1 MNFEEYIKNETKS
14 LNLKFLSEETR
25 NFIPEISGNFI
36 EDKKLFSNFWN
47 KVKLEKVSLK
57 KEKKI
62 TKINIKE
69 INTFCNI
76 TKKIFLNKYSALIY
90 REITNDL
97 KTFIRVEEL
106 CSKASTVVDNLL
118 PSFEDM
124 EKENKLFLKDKEG
137 LEIQQGIFL
146 SALLKNEVE
155 GLHLCKSMLLP
166 TKMAKDRIEEFEKNG
181 KVYFDGAS
189 VESFEDYDLVTLKN
203 SEFLNAED
211 NRTLLPL
218 EAAIDIAIYS
228 KKNNICVLRGDKVTH
243 PKYKNKNIFGA
254 GINLTH
260 LYEGKIPFLWYITR
274 DMGAVN
280 KVLRGHS
287 DINFDLED
295 SLFPHKNKIWFAG
308 LETFAIGGGCQYLLV
323 MDHIIA
329 DINSYMTLPARK
341 EGIIPG
347 AANLRLWRFIGNRAA
362 RQAIQ
367 HGLKIQSNSA
377 NGKNICDELID
388 INDMDKVIDQRVKEF
403 KNSGVV
409 GAAFNKR
416 ALTLGEES
424 INQFRE
430 YMSIYCH
437 DQAYCHFSKDLIN
450 NLEKYWHKAHKK
462 T

>member
-1 MNFEEYIKNETKS
+1 MKYEEYIQNEIKNF
-14 LNLKFLSEETR
+14 NLKFLSEENRT
-25 NFIPEISGNFI
+25 FIPEITGNFI
-36 EDKKLFSNFWN
+36 KDKNFFSNFWN
-47 KVKLEKVSLK
+47 KIKSEKAILK

-62 TKINIKE
+62 TIKNIKE
-69 INTFCNI
+69 INAFCNI
-76 TKKIFLNKYSALIY
+76 TKKVFLSKYSALIY
-90 REITNDL
+90 RKITDDF
-97 KTFIRVEEL
+97 KKFIRVEEL
-106 CSKASTVVDNLL
+106 CSKANSVVENLL
-118 PSFEDM
+118 PSFEDI
-124 EKENKLFLKDKEG
+124 ENENKLFLKDKEG

-146 SALLKNEVE
+146 SALLKNETE

-166 TKMAKDRIEEFEKNG
+166 TQLAENSIEEFEKNG
-181 KVYFDGAS
+181 KIYLDGAS
-189 VESFEDYDLVTLKN
+189 VESFDDYDLVTLKN
-203 SEFLNAED
+203 QEFLNAED

-218 EAAIDIAIYS
+218 EAAIDLAIYS
-228 KKNNICVLRGDKVTH
+228 KKNNICVLRGDKVIH

-287 DINFDLED
+287 NLNLVLED

-367 HGLKIQSNSA
+367 HGLQIESNSS

-388 INDMDKVIDQRVKEF
+388 INDMDKIINQRVKEF

-437 DQAYCHFSKDLIN
+437 DQAYCHFSKELIN
-450 NLEKYWHKAHKK
+450 NLEKYWYKRKSK
-462 T
+462 S

>member
-1 MNFEEYIKNETKS
+1 MKFEEYIQNEIKS
-14 LNLKFLSEETR
+14 FNLQFLSEETR

-36 EDKKLFSNFWN
+36 KDKIFFSNFWN
-47 KVKLEKVSLK
+47 KVILEKKSLK

-62 TKINIKE
+62 TKKNIKD

-76 TKKIFLNKYSALIY
+76 SKKVFLSKYSAMIY

-97 KTFIRVEEL
+97 KKFIRVEDL
-106 CSKASTVVDNLL
+106 CSKANTIVEYLL
-118 PSFEDM
+118 PSYEDM

-146 SALLKNEVE
+146 SALLKNEIE

-166 TKMAKDRIEEFEKNG
+166 TKMAEYSIEEFEKNG

-203 SEFLNAED
+203 SEYLNAED

-218 EAAIDIAIYS
+218 EAAIDLAIYS

-243 PKYKNKNIFGA
+243 PRYKSKNIFGA

-287 DINFDLED
+287 NINFGLED
-295 SLFPHKNKIWFAG
+295 PLFPHKNKIWFAA

-329 DINSYMTLPARK
+329 DTNSYMTLPARK

-367 HGLKIQSNSA
+367 HGLQIESNSA

-388 INDMDKVIDQRVKEF
+388 INDMDKIINQRVKEF
-403 KNSGVV
+403 QNSGVV
-409 GAAFNKR
+409 GATFNKR
-416 ALTLGEES
+416 ALTLGEEN

-437 DQAYCHFSKDLIN
+437 DQAYCHFSEELIN
-450 NLEKYWHKAHKK
+450 NLEKYWYKRKSK
-462 T
+462 N

>member
-1 MNFEEYIKNETKS
+1 MKIEEFIQNEIKS
-14 LNLKFLSEETR
+14 FNLKFLSLETR
-25 NFIPEISGNFI
+25 TFIPEFSGNFI
-36 EDKKLFSNFWN
+36 KDKNFFSNFWN

-62 TKINIKE
+62 TKKNIKE

-76 TKKIFLNKYSALIY
+76 TKKIFLSKYSALIY

-97 KTFIRVEEL
+97 KKFLRVEEL
-106 CSKASTVVDNLL
+106 CSKVNTVVENLL
-118 PSFEDM
+118 PSNEDM
-124 EKENKLFLKDKEG
+124 EKENNLFLKDKEG

-146 SALLKNEVE
+146 SALLKNEIE

-166 TKMAKDRIEEFEKNG
+166 TKMAVDSMQEFEKNG
-181 KVYFDGAS
+181 KVDFDGAS
-189 VESFEDYDLVTLKN
+189 VKSFEDYDLVTLKN

-218 EAAIDIAIYS
+218 EAAIDLAVCS

-287 DINFDLED
+287 NINFDLED
-295 SLFPHKNKIWFAG
+295 SLFPNKNKIWFAG

-329 DINSYMTLPARK
+329 DTNSYMTLPARK

-347 AANLRLWRFIGNRAA
+347 AANLRLWKFIGNRAA

-367 HGLKIQSNSA
+367 HGLKIESNSI

-388 INDMDKVIDQRVKEF
+388 INDMDKVINKRVKEF

-409 GAAFNKR
+409 GAACNKR

-450 NLEKYWHKAHKK
+450 NLEKFWLKAQS
-462 T
+462 

>member
-1 MNFEEYIKNETKS
+1 MNIEEYIKNEIKN

-25 NFIPEISGNFI
+25 TFIPQISGNFI
-36 EDKKLFSNFWN
+36 KDKKFFSNFWN
-47 KVKLEKVSLK
+47 KVKLEKVSLT

-62 TKINIKE
+62 TNKNIKE

-76 TKKIFLNKYSALIY
+76 SKKVFLSKYSAVIY
-90 REITNDL
+90 REITADL
-97 KTFIRVEEL
+97 KKFIRVEEL
-106 CSKASTVVDNLL
+106 CSKANAVVENLL
-118 PSFEDM
+118 PSFEEM
-124 EKENKLFLKDKEG
+124 ENENKLYLKDKEG

-146 SALLKNEVE
+146 SALLKNKVE

-166 TKMAKDRIEEFEKNG
+166 TKMAEESKNEFEKNG
-181 KVYFDGAS
+181 KVHFDGAS

-218 EAAIDIAIYS
+218 EAAIDLAISS
-228 KKNNICVLRGDKVTH
+228 KKNNICVLRGDKVKH
-243 PKYKNKNIFGA
+243 PKYKNKNIFGS

-287 DINFDLED
+287 IINFGLED

-367 HGLKIQSNSA
+367 HGLKIESNSA
-377 NGKNICDELID
+377 NGKYMCDELID
-388 INDMDKVIDQRVKEF
+388 INNMDKVINQRVKEF

-409 GAAFNKR
+409 GASFNKR
-416 ALTLGEES
+416 ALVLGEES

-450 NLEKYWHKAHKK
+450 NLEKYWHKVGYRN
-462 T
+462 

>member
-1 MNFEEYIKNETKS
+1 MKIKEFIQNEIKS
-14 LNLKFLSEETR
+14 FNLKFLSLETR
-25 NFIPEISGNFI
+25 TFIPEFSGNFI
-36 EDKKLFSNFWN
+36 KDKNFFSNFWN

-62 TKINIKE
+62 TKKNIKE

-76 TKKIFLNKYSALIY
+76 TKKIFLSKYSALIY

-97 KTFIRVEEL
+97 KKFLRVEEL
-106 CSKASTVVDNLL
+106 CSKVNTVVENLL
-118 PSFEDM
+118 PSNEDM
-124 EKENKLFLKDKEG
+124 EKENNLFLKDKEG

-146 SALLKNEVE
+146 SALLKNEIE

-166 TKMAKDRIEEFEKNG
+166 TKMAVDSMQEFEKNG
-181 KVYFDGAS
+181 KVDFDGAS
-189 VESFEDYDLVTLKN
+189 VKSFEDYDLVTLKN

-218 EAAIDIAIYS
+218 EAAIDLAVCS

-287 DINFDLED
+287 NINFDLED
-295 SLFPHKNKIWFAG
+295 SLFPNKNKIWFAG

-329 DINSYMTLPARK
+329 DTNSYMTLPARK

-347 AANLRLWRFIGNRAA
+347 AANLRLWKFIGNRAA

-367 HGLKIQSNSA
+367 HGLKIESNSI

-388 INDMDKVIDQRVKEF
+388 INDMDKVINKRVKEF

-409 GAAFNKR
+409 GAACNKR

-450 NLEKYWHKAHKK
+450 NLEKFWLKAQS
-462 T
+462 

>member
-1 MNFEEYIKNETKS
+1 MNLFFFNKEIKK
-14 LNLKFLSEETR
+14 LNLDFLSTKLR
-25 NFIPEISGNFI
+25 GFIPEIKGDFY
-36 EDKKLFSNFWN
+36 
-47 KVKLEKVSLK
+47 

-62 TKINIKE
+62 FSTFWLELIREKRLLIDKKAISKNNIND
-69 INTFCNI
+69 INEFCNI
-76 TKKIFLNKYSALIY
+76 TKKIFLNKYAPYIY
-90 REITNDL
+90 REITKDL
-97 KTFIRVEEL
+97 TKYIRVDDLCYLTNDVVENLIPSIAEIEL
-106 CSKASTVVDNLL
+106 
-118 PSFEDM
+118 
-124 EKENKLFLKDKEG
+124 ENKLFLKDKEG

-146 SALLKNEVE
+146 SALLQNKIE
-155 GLHLCKSMLLP
+155 GLHLCKTMLLP
-166 TKMAKDRIEEFEKNG
+166 TEYSKEKVDEFEQKG
-181 KVYFDGAS
+181 KVVLDGAR
-189 VESFEDYDLVTLKN
+189 VDRKEGYDLVILDN
-203 SEFLNAED
+203 PEYLNAED

-218 EAAIDIAIYS
+218 EIAIDIAIQS
-228 KKNNICVLRGDKVTH
+228 RQNNVVVFRGCKVNH

-287 DINFDLED
+287 NLNTNLE
-295 SLFPHKNKIWFAG
+295 SALFPQPNKIWFAC

-323 MDHIIA
+323 MDYVIA
-329 DINSYMTLPARK
+329 DNESFMTLPARK

-347 AANLRLWRFIGNRAA
+347 AANLRLWRYVGNRTA

-367 HGLKIQSNSA
+367 HGLKIKSDSD
-377 NGKNICDELID
+377 NGKKICDELI
-388 INDMDKVIDQRVKEF
+388 NNTNMDYVVNNRIKEF
-403 KNSGVV
+403 NNSGVI

-437 DQAYCHFSKDLIN
+437 DQAYCHFSNDLVN
-450 NLEKYWHKAHKK
+450 NLEKYWYNTKSKN
-462 T
+462 